1 MDAANTFANADIH
14 GFKREDAVPK
24 LAPMAK
30 KKVSGEHSTPRWSVQ
45 IPAEWGR
52 IARRLASKTRQPANW
67 YVLSLLYEAAKAEN
81 EADPENAQELPPLPW
96 DAENPDAEE

>member
-1 MDAANTFANADIH
+1 MLPNAEID
-14 GFKREDAVPK
+14 GFRPEDAVNK

-52 IARRLASKTRQPANW
+52 IARKLASKTRQPANW
-67 YVLSLLYEAAKAEN
+67 YVLSLLAEAA
-81 EADPENAQELPPLPW
+81 EAAGETDLPPLPW
-96 DAENPDAEE
+96 EDVEDEE